1 MAGVDTKHN
10 YWSKVHDCTK
20 ISHEF
25 MSEKKCALRRVFK
38 KNLLLKKSIKNK
50 PLGCYDKPVL
60 VIIAAHVAEVHN
72 GLPVGHWGLGAG
84 LSVGSDA
91 VPEVATFCKASGVGA
106 GCACA
111 EERPGNT

>member
-25 MSEKKCALRRVFK
+25 MSEKNVLQGKEGFQK
-38 KNLLLKKSIKNK
+38 KKPVIKKKSIKNK

-60 VIIAAHVAEVHN
+60 VIITAHVAEVHS
-72 GLPVGHWGLGAG
+72 GLPVGHWGPRSW
-84 LSVGSDA
+84 SVCG
-91 VPEVATFCKASGVGA
+91 
-106 GCACA
+106 
-111 EERPGNT
+111 ERRRT